1 MRYSLD
7 TSAYSHFKR
16 GHEEIADVLDAA
28 EWIGVSAI
36 VLGELRAGFGA
47 GKRRAAN
54 ERELTE
60 LLRNPAVHVLSIDDD
75 AASTYAEIVLALRH
89 AGTPVPTNDIWI
101 AAVSAREGATV
112 LTFDDHFRKIA
123 RVGTHVFDLAT

>member
-16 GHEEIADVLDAA
+16 GHEGIADVLDSA
-28 EWIGVSAI
+28 EWIGVTSI

-47 GKRRAAN
+47 GKRRSAN
-54 ERELTE
+54 ERELVE
-60 LLRNPAVHVLSIDDD
+60 LLQNPSVHVLSVDDD
-75 AASTYAEIVLALRH
+75 AASIYAEIVLALRH
-89 AGTPVPTNDIWI
+89 AGSPVPTNDIWI

-112 LTFDDHFRKIA
+112 LTFDAHFRKIA
-123 RVGTHVFDLAT
+123 RVGTQVFDLAA